1 MVLQLSCQA
10 SCAAVAERLQT
21 RLVTLLALVMLE
33 ASKASVTSDASIS
46 VPIHPARALQMPA
59 SFDLVADIEH
69 ADMYV

>member
-1 MVLQLSCQA
+1 MMLTVISLVTSVVSEA
-10 SCAAVAERLQT
+10 RTV

-69 ADMYV
+69 ADMCV